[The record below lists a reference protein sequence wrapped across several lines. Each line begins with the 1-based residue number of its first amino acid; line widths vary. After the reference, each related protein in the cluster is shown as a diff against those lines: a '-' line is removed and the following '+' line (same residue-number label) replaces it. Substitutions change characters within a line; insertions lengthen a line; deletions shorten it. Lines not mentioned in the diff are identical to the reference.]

1 MSTQL
6 TLIGGYL
13 GAGKTTLVNRM
24 LRAAQ
29 RPFAVIVNDLG
40 ALPIDQALIETRST
54 AMVTLTNGCAC
65 CQIGADLSL
74 QVDRMAS
81 QGFDWLVVE
90 TSGVARLS
98 RLMVQLMQLPGIQ
111 LNSAMAVVDG
121 LRIEQLLESPW
132 VSEIV
137 EDQLNAAQLIV
148 ATRAFPDW
156 RSTRS
161 LWHQRTKF
169 LEAEGALPYWIWQT
183 ERAQAVPSPQGSDKP
198 EFQHRAVTVSSSMN
212 ASELERFIV
221 SNPQVQRVKGFANLS
236 GQRYLIQSGVGYC
249 RIELSEALGIDG
261 VQFIWT
267 GSKAPAF
274 EQITAPLNDS
284 GKD

>member
-1 MSTQL
+1 MPTQL

-24 LRAAQ
+24 LRAAHK
-29 RPFAVIVNDLG
+29 PFAVIVNDLG
-40 ALPIDQALIETRST
+40 ALPIDETLIETRSA

-81 QGFDWLVVE
+81 RGFDWLVVE

-111 LNSAMAVVDG
+111 VNSAMAVVDG
-121 LRIEQLLESPW
+121 LRIEQLLENRW

-156 RSTRS
+156 RFTGS

-169 LEAEGALPYWIWQT
+169 LEAEGALPDWIWQT
-183 ERAQAVPSPQGSDKP
+183 EKAQVVPSPKGSNKAD
-198 EFQHRAVTVSSSMN
+198 FQHRAVTVN
-212 ASELERFIV
+212 ASMDASDLERFIV
-221 SNPQVQRVKGFANLS
+221 SNPQIQRVKGFASLS
-236 GQRYLIQSGVGYC
+236 GQRYLIQSGLGYC
-249 RIELSEALGIDG
+249 RIELSEAVGIDG

-274 EQITAPLNDS
+274 EQITSPPE
-284 GKD
+284 

>member
-1 MSTQL
+1 MPAQV

-24 LRAAQ
+24 LRAAH

-40 ALPIDQALIETRST
+40 ALPIDEALIETRSA

-111 LNSAMAVVDG
+111 VNSVMAVVDG
-121 LRIEQLLESPW
+121 LRIEQLLENRW

-137 EDQLNAAQLIV
+137 EDQLNAAQLIL

-156 RSTRS
+156 SSNGS

-169 LEAEGALPYWIWQT
+169 LEAEGALPDWVWQT
-183 ERAQAVPSPQGSDKP
+183 EKPQARPSAKGSNKP
-198 EFQHRAVTVSSSMN
+198 EFQHRAVTVNPSMD
-212 ASELERFIV
+212 ASDLERFIV
-221 SNPQVQRVKGFANLS
+221 SNPQIQRVKGFASLS
-236 GQRYLIQSGVGYC
+236 GERYLIQSGLGYC
-249 RIELSEALGIDG
+249 RIELSEAVGIDG

-267 GSKAPAF
+267 GSKVPAF
-274 EQITAPLNDS
+274 EQITSLPE
-284 GKD
+284 

>member
-1 MSTQL
+1 MPTQL

-24 LRAAQ
+24 LRAAHK
-29 RPFAVIVNDLG
+29 PFAVIVNDLG
-40 ALPIDQALIETRST
+40 ALPIDEALIETRSA

-81 QGFDWLVVE
+81 RGFDWLVVE

-111 LNSAMAVVDG
+111 VNSAMAVVDG
-121 LRIEQLLESPW
+121 LRIEQLLENRW

-156 RSTRS
+156 RFTGS

-169 LEAEGALPYWIWQT
+169 LEAEGALPDWIWQT
-183 ERAQAVPSPQGSDKP
+183 EKAQVVPSPKGSNKAD
-198 EFQHRAVTVSSSMN
+198 FQHRAVTVNPSMD
-212 ASELERFIV
+212 ASDLERFIV
-221 SNPQVQRVKGFANLS
+221 SNPQIQRVKGFASLS
-236 GQRYLIQSGVGYC
+236 GQRYLIQSGLGYC
-249 RIELSEALGIDG
+249 CIELSEAVGIDG

-274 EQITAPLNDS
+274 EQITSPPE
-284 GKD
+284 

>member
-1 MSTQL
+1 MPTQL

-24 LRAAQ
+24 LRAAHK
-29 RPFAVIVNDLG
+29 PFAVIVNDLG
-40 ALPIDQALIETRST
+40 ALPIDEALIETRSA

-111 LNSAMAVVDG
+111 VNSAMAVVDG
-121 LRIEQLLESPW
+121 LRIEQLLENRW

-156 RSTRS
+156 RFTGS

-169 LEAEGALPYWIWQT
+169 LEAEGALPDWIWQT
-183 ERAQAVPSPQGSDKP
+183 EKAQVVPSPKGSNKAD
-198 EFQHRAVTVSSSMN
+198 FQHRAVTVNPSMD
-212 ASELERFIV
+212 ASDLERFIV
-221 SNPQVQRVKGFANLS
+221 SNP
-236 GQRYLIQSGVGYC
+236 
-249 RIELSEALGIDG
+249 
-261 VQFIWT
+261 
-267 GSKAPAF
+267 
-274 EQITAPLNDS
+274 
-284 GKD
+284 

>member
-1 MSTQL
+1 MPAQL

-24 LRAAQ
+24 LRAAHQ
-29 RPFAVIVNDLG
+29 PFAVIVNDLG
-40 ALPIDQALIETRST
+40 ALPIDEALIETRSS
-54 AMVTLTNGCAC
+54 AMVTLINGCAC
-65 CQIGADLSL
+65 CQIGADLSM
-74 QVDRMAS
+74 QVDQLAS

-111 LNSAMAVVDG
+111 VNSAMAVIDG

-156 RSTRS
+156 HSTRS

-169 LEAEGALPYWIWQT
+169 LEAEGALPDWIWQT
-183 ERAQAVPSPQGSDKP
+183 EKAQAVPSPKGSNKP
-198 EFQHRAVTVSSSMN
+198 EFQHRAVTVNPSMD

-221 SNPQVQRVKGFANLS
+221 SNSQIQRVKGFANLS

-274 EQITAPLNDS
+274 EQITVP
-284 GKD
+284 

>member
-1 MSTQL
+1 MPTQL

-24 LRAAQ
+24 LRAAHQ
-29 RPFAVIVNDLG
+29 PFAVIVNDLG
-40 ALPIDQALIETRST
+40 ALPIDQALIETRSS

-65 CQIGADLSL
+65 CQIGADLSM
-74 QVDRMAS
+74 QVDQLAS

-111 LNSAMAVVDG
+111 LNSAMAVIDG

-169 LEAEGALPYWIWQT
+169 LEAEGALPDWIWQT
-183 ERAQAVPSPQGSDKP
+183 EKAQVVPGPKGSKKP
-198 EFQHRAVTVSSSMN
+198 EFQHRAVTVNPSMD
-212 ASELERFIV
+212 ALDLERFIV
-221 SNPQVQRVKGFANLS
+221 SNPQIQRVKGFANLS

-249 RIELSEALGIDG
+249 RIELSEASGIDG

-274 EQITAPLNDS
+274 EQITGP
-284 GKD
+284 

>member
-1 MSTQL
+1 MPTQL

-40 ALPIDQALIETRST
+40 ALPIDEALIETRST

-65 CQIGADLSL
+65 CQVNADLSL

-98 RLMVQLMQLPGIQ
+98 RLVVQLMQLPGIQ
-111 LNSAMAVVDG
+111 VNSVMAVVDG
-121 LRIEQLLESPW
+121 LRIEQLLENRW

-156 RSTRS
+156 RFTGS

-169 LEAEGALPYWIWQT
+169 LEAEGALPDWIWQT
-183 ERAQAVPSPQGSDKP
+183 EKAQVVPSPKGSNKAD
-198 EFQHRAVTVSSSMN
+198 FQHRAVTVNPSMD
-212 ASELERFIV
+212 ASDLERFIV
-221 SNPQVQRVKGFANLS
+221 SNPQIQRVKGFASLS
-236 GQRYLIQSGVGYC
+236 GQRYLIQSGLGYC
-249 RIELSEALGIDG
+249 RIELSEAVGIDG

-274 EQITAPLNDS
+274 EQITSPP
-284 GKD
+284 

>member
-1 MSTQL
+1 MPTQL

-13 GAGKTTLVNRM
+13 GSGKTTLVNRM
-24 LRAAQ
+24 LRAAHK
-29 RPFAVIVNDLG
+29 PFAVIVNDLG
-40 ALPIDQALIETRST
+40 ALPIDEALIETRST

-65 CQIGADLSL
+65 CQISADLSM
-74 QVDRMAS
+74 QVDQLAS

-98 RLMVQLMQLPGIQ
+98 RLMVQLKQLPGIQ
-111 LNSAMAVVDG
+111 VNSVMAVVDG
-121 LRIEQLLESPW
+121 LRIEQLLENRW

-156 RSTRS
+156 RSAGS

-169 LEAEGALPYWIWQT
+169 LEAEGALPNWIWRREKPQD
-183 ERAQAVPSPQGSDKP
+183 VPSPKGSNKP
-198 EFQHRAVTVSSSMN
+198 EFQHRAVTVNPSMD
-212 ASELERFIV
+212 ASDLERFIV
-221 SNPQVQRVKGFANLS
+221 SNPQIQRVKGFASLS
-236 GQRYLIQSGVGYC
+236 GQRYLIQSGLGYC
-249 RIELSEALGIDG
+249 HIETSEAVGIDG

-274 EQITAPLNDS
+274 EQITSPPE
-284 GKD
+284 

>member
-1 MSTQL
+1 MPTQL

-24 LRAAQ
+24 LRAAHK
-29 RPFAVIVNDLG
+29 PFAVIVNDLG
-40 ALPIDQALIETRST
+40 ALPIDEALIETRSS

-65 CQIGADLSL
+65 CQIGADLSM
-74 QVDRMAS
+74 QVDQLAS

-111 LNSAMAVVDG
+111 VNSAMAVIDG

-156 RSTRS
+156 HSTRS

-169 LEAEGALPYWIWQT
+169 LEAEGALPDWIWQT
-183 ERAQAVPSPQGSDKP
+183 EKAQAVPSPKGSNKP
-198 EFQHRAVTVSSSMN
+198 EFQHRAVTVNPSMD

-221 SNPQVQRVKGFANLS
+221 SNSQIQRVKGFANLS

-274 EQITAPLNDS
+274 EQITVP
-284 GKD
+284 

>member
-1 MSTQL
+1 MPTQL

-29 RPFAVIVNDLG
+29 SPFAVIVNDLG
-40 ALPIDQALIETRST
+40 ALPIDEALIETRST

-81 QGFDWLVVE
+81 RGFDWLVVE

-111 LNSAMAVVDG
+111 VNSAMAVVDG
-121 LRIEQLLESPW
+121 LRIEQLLENRW

-156 RSTRS
+156 RFTGS

-169 LEAEGALPYWIWQT
+169 LEAEGALPDWIWQT
-183 ERAQAVPSPQGSDKP
+183 EKAQVVPSPKGSNKAD
-198 EFQHRAVTVSSSMN
+198 FQHRAVTVNPSMD
-212 ASELERFIV
+212 ASDLERFIV
-221 SNPQVQRVKGFANLS
+221 SNPQIQRVKGFASLS
-236 GQRYLIQSGVGYC
+236 GQRYLIQSGLGYC
-249 RIELSEALGIDG
+249 RIELSEAVGIDG

-274 EQITAPLNDS
+274 EQITTPPE
-284 GKD
+284 

>member
-1 MSTQL
+1 MPTQL

-24 LRAAQ
+24 LRAAHQ
-29 RPFAVIVNDLG
+29 PFAVIVNDLG
-40 ALPIDQALIETRST
+40 ALPIDEALIETRSS

-65 CQIGADLSL
+65 CQIGAGLSM
-74 QVDRMAS
+74 QVDQLAR

-111 LNSAMAVVDG
+111 LNSAMAVIDG

-156 RSTRS
+156 HSTRS
-161 LWHQRTKF
+161 LWHQRAKF
-169 LEAEGALPYWIWQT
+169 LKAEGALPDWIWQT
-183 ERAQAVPSPQGSDKP
+183 EKAQAVPSPKGSNKP
-198 EFQHRAVTVSSSMN
+198 EFQHRAVTVNPSMD
-212 ASELERFIV
+212 ASDLERFIV
-221 SNPQVQRVKGFANLS
+221 SNSQIQRVKGFANLS

-274 EQITAPLNDS
+274 EQITVP
-284 GKD
+284 

>member
-1 MSTQL
+1 MPTQL

-24 LRAAQ
+24 LRAAHK
-29 RPFAVIVNDLG
+29 PFAVIVNDLG
-40 ALPIDQALIETRST
+40 ALPIDEALIETRSA

-81 QGFDWLVVE
+81 RGFDWLVLE

-111 LNSAMAVVDG
+111 VNSAMAVVDG
-121 LRIEQLLESPW
+121 LRIEQLLENRW

-156 RSTRS
+156 RFTGS

-169 LEAEGALPYWIWQT
+169 LEAEGALPDWIWQT
-183 ERAQAVPSPQGSDKP
+183 EKAQVVPSPKGSNKAD
-198 EFQHRAVTVSSSMN
+198 FQHRAVTVNPSMD
-212 ASELERFIV
+212 ASDLERFIV
-221 SNPQVQRVKGFANLS
+221 SNPQIQRVKGFASLS
-236 GQRYLIQSGVGYC
+236 GQRYLIQSGLGYC
-249 RIELSEALGIDG
+249 RIELSEDVGIDG

-274 EQITAPLNDS
+274 EQITSPPE
-284 GKD
+284 

>member
-24 LRAAQ
+24 LGAAQ

-40 ALPIDQALIETRST
+40 ALPIDEALIETRST

-98 RLMVQLMQLPGIQ
+98 RMMGQLMQLPGIHV
-111 LNSAMAVVDG
+111 NSAMAVVDG
-121 LRIEQLLESPW
+121 LRIEQLLENRW

-156 RSTRS
+156 RSTKS
-161 LWHQRTKF
+161 LWHQRTKL
-169 LEAEGALPYWIWQT
+169 LEAEGALPDWIWRT
-183 ERAQAVPSPQGSDKP
+183 EKPRAVPNPRGSNKP
-198 EFQHRAVTVSSSMN
+198 EFQHRAVTVNPSMG
-212 ASELERFIV
+212 ASDLERFIV
-221 SNPQVQRVKGFANLS
+221 SNPQIQRVKGFASLS
-236 GQRYLIQSGVGYC
+236 GERYLIQSGLGYC

-274 EQITAPLNDS
+274 EQITSLPE
-284 GKD
+284 

>member
-40 ALPIDQALIETRST
+40 ALPIDEALIETRST

-98 RLMVQLMQLPGIQ
+98 RLMVQLMQLPGIHV
-111 LNSAMAVVDG
+111 NSAMAVVDG
-121 LRIEQLLESPW
+121 LRIEQLLENRW
-132 VSEIV
+132 VREIV
-137 EDQLNAAQLIV
+137 EDQLDAAQLIV

-161 LWHQRTKF
+161 LWHQRTKL
-169 LEAEGALPYWIWQT
+169 LEAEGALPDWIWRT
-183 ERAQAVPSPQGSDKP
+183 EKPHAVPNPKGSNKP
-198 EFQHRAVTVSSSMN
+198 EFQHRAVTVNPSMN
-212 ASELERFIV
+212 ASDLERFIV
-221 SNPQVQRVKGFANLS
+221 SNPQIQRVKGFASLS
-236 GQRYLIQSGVGYC
+236 GERYLIQSGLGYC

-274 EQITAPLNDS
+274 EQITSLPE
-284 GKD
+284 

>member
-1 MSTQL
+1 VPTQL

-24 LRAAQ
+24 LRAAHQ
-29 RPFAVIVNDLG
+29 PFAVIVNDLG
-40 ALPIDQALIETRST
+40 ALPIDEALIETRSS

-65 CQIGADLSL
+65 CQIGADLSM
-74 QVDRMAS
+74 QVDKLAS

-156 RSTRS
+156 HSTRS

-183 ERAQAVPSPQGSDKP
+183 ERAQAVPSPKGSDKP

-212 ASELERFIV
+212 ASDLERFIV

-249 RIELSEALGIDG
+249 RIELSEAGGIDG

>member
-1 MSTQL
+1 MPTQL

-24 LRAAQ
+24 LKADQ

-40 ALPIDQALIETRST
+40 ALPIDEALIETRST

-65 CQIGADLSL
+65 CQINADLSL

-98 RLMVQLMQLPGIQ
+98 RLVVQLMQLPGIQ
-111 LNSAMAVVDG
+111 VNSVIAVVDG
-121 LRIEQLLESPW
+121 LRIEQLLENRW

-156 RSTRS
+156 RFTGS

-169 LEAEGALPYWIWQT
+169 LEAEGALPDWIWQT
-183 ERAQAVPSPQGSDKP
+183 EKAQAVPSPKGSNKP
-198 EFQHRAVTVSSSMN
+198 EFQHRAVTVNPSMD
-212 ASELERFIV
+212 ASDLERFIV
-221 SNPQVQRVKGFANLS
+221 SNSQIQRVKGFANLS

-274 EQITAPLNDS
+274 EQITSPLNDS
-284 GKD
+284 G

>member
-98 RLMVQLMQLPGIQ
+98 RLTVQLMQLPGIQ
-111 LNSAMAVVDG
+111 VNSAMAVVDG
-121 LRIEQLLESPW
+121 LRIEQLLESLW

-183 ERAQAVPSPQGSDKP
+183 ERAQAVPSPKGSDKP

-212 ASELERFIV
+212 ASDLERFIV

-236 GQRYLIQSGVGYC
+236 GQRYLIQSGVGY
-249 RIELSEALGIDG
+249 LSLIH
-261 VQFIWT
+261 I
-267 GSKAPAF
+267 
-274 EQITAPLNDS
+274 
-284 GKD
+284 